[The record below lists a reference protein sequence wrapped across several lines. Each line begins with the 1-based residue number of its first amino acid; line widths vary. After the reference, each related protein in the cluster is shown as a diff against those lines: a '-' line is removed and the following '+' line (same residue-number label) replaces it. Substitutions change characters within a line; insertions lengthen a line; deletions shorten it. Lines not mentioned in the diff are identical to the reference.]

1 MQYIN
6 STLGI
11 PIKPSFADMMR
22 MNNYSNATGDSV
34 SSLQSQIRKI
44 EIELA
49 ALDVKKQKENVKL
62 NNERE
67 KERKGYLKMATG
79 WKFKEGERDI
89 REANVGANQAK
100 TEIKNIQTKMSLL
113 NIDLATL
120 ISQLEALGFQPPL
133 GGPALPRPPAPP
145 QPPLPPTSPPAPPT
159 PTPTNFGPTGGGVGG
174 GSLLDGPTGSGG
186 SADTGKSKINYP
198 IVVIGSAL
206 VLGVLYFAV
215 VKPA

>member
-6 STLGI
+6 SNLGI
-11 PIKPSFADMMR
+11 PIKPSFADMMSV
-22 MNNYSNATGDSV
+22 NCYSNATGDSV

-44 EIELA
+44 ESELSS
-49 ALDVKKQKENVKL
+49 LNNKKQKETVKL

-67 KERKGYLKMATG
+67 KERKGYLKIRTG
-79 WKFKEGERDI
+79 FKFKEGERDI

-100 TEIKNIQTKMSLL
+100 TEIKNIETKMSLL

-120 ISQLEALGFQPPL
+120 QSQLEAM
-133 GGPALPRPPAPP
+133 GGAPAPAGAP
-145 QPPLPPTSPPAPPT
+145 RPLPPLAPRIAP
-159 PTPTNFGPTGGGVGG
+159 PTNFGPTGGGIGG
-174 GSLLDGPTGSGG
+174 GTLLDGPTGQAILDGPTGGG

-198 IVVIGSAL
+198 MVAIGSAL

>member
-11 PIKPSFADMMR
+11 PIKPSFADMMS
-22 MNNYSNATGDSV
+22 MNSYSNATGDSV

-44 EIELA
+44 ESELA
-49 ALDVKKQKENVKL
+49 ALDIKKQKENVKL

-67 KERKGYLKMATG
+67 KERKGYVKISTGLK
-79 WKFKEGERDI
+79 FREGERDI

-100 TEIKNIQTKMSLL
+100 TEIKNIETKMSLL
-113 NIDLATL
+113 NIDLASLQT
-120 ISQLEALGFQPPL
+120 QLEAA
-133 GGPALPRPPAPP
+133 GGAPAPAGAP
-145 QPPLPPTSPPAPPT
+145 RPLPPSAPPIA
-159 PTPTNFGPTGGGVGG
+159 PPTNFGPTGGGIGG
-174 GSLLDGPTGSGG
+174 GTLLDGPTGSAILDGPTGSGG

-215 VKPA
+215 VK

>member
-6 STLGI
+6 SNLGI
-11 PIKPSFADMMR
+11 PIKPSFADMMSV
-22 MNNYSNATGDSV
+22 NCYSNATGDSV

-44 EIELA
+44 ENELSS
-49 ALDVKKQKENVKL
+49 LSTKKQKEIVKL

-67 KERKGYLKMATG
+67 KERKGYVKISTGLK
-79 WKFKEGERDI
+79 FREGERDI

-100 TEIKNIQTKMSLL
+100 TEIKNIETKMSLL
-113 NIDLATL
+113 NIDLASLQT
-120 ISQLEALGFQPPL
+120 QLDSA
-133 GGPALPRPPAPP
+133 GGAPAPAGAP
-145 QPPLPPTSPPAPPT
+145 RPLPPSAPPIA
-159 PTPTNFGPTGGGVGG
+159 PPTNFGPTGGGIGG
-174 GSLLDGPTGSGG
+174 GTLLDGPTGSAILDGPTGSGG

>member
-6 STLGI
+6 SNLGI
-11 PIKPSFADMMR
+11 PIKPSFADMMSINR
-22 MNNYSNATGDSV
+22 YSNATGDSV

-44 EIELA
+44 ESELSS
-49 ALDVKKQKENVKL
+49 LDIKKQKEILKL

-67 KERKGYLKMATG
+67 KERKGYVKISTGLK
-79 WKFKEGERDI
+79 FREGERDI

-100 TEIKNIQTKMSLL
+100 TEIKNIETKMSLL
-113 NIDLATL
+113 NIDLASLQT
-120 ISQLEALGFQPPL
+120 QLDAA
-133 GGPALPRPPAPP
+133 GGAPAPAGAP
-145 QPPLPPTSPPAPPT
+145 RPLPPSAPPIA
-159 PTPTNFGPTGGGVGG
+159 PPTNFGPTGGGIGG
-174 GSLLDGPTGSGG
+174 GTLLDGPTGSAILDGPTGSGG

>member
-1 MQYIN
+1 MMSIN
-6 STLGI
+6 
-11 PIKPSFADMMR
+11 R
-22 MNNYSNATGDSV
+22 YSNATGDSV

-44 EIELA
+44 ESELSS
-49 ALDVKKQKENVKL
+49 LDIKKQKEILKL

-67 KERKGYLKMATG
+67 KERKGYVKISTGLK
-79 WKFKEGERDI
+79 FREGERDI

-100 TEIKNIQTKMSLL
+100 TEIKNIETKMSLL
-113 NIDLATL
+113 NIDLASLQT
-120 ISQLEALGFQPPL
+120 QLDAA
-133 GGPALPRPPAPP
+133 GGAPAPAGAP
-145 QPPLPPTSPPAPPT
+145 RPLPPSAPPIA
-159 PTPTNFGPTGGGVGG
+159 PPTNFGPTGGGIGG
-174 GSLLDGPTGSGG
+174 GTLLDGPTGSAILDGPTGSGG

>member
-6 STLGI
+6 SNLGI
-11 PIKPSFADMMR
+11 PIKPSFADMMSINR
-22 MNNYSNATGDSV
+22 YSNATGDSV

-44 EIELA
+44 ESELSS
-49 ALDVKKQKENVKL
+49 LDIKKQKEILKL

-67 KERKGYLKMATG
+67 KERKGYVKISTGLK
-79 WKFKEGERDI
+79 FREGERDI

-100 TEIKNIQTKMSLL
+100 TEIKNIETKMSLL
-113 NIDLATL
+113 NIDLASLQT
-120 ISQLEALGFQPPL
+120 QLDAA
-133 GGPALPRPPAPP
+133 GGAPAPAGAP
-145 QPPLPPTSPPAPPT
+145 RPLPPSAPPIA
-159 PTPTNFGPTGGGVGG
+159 PPTNFGPTGGGIGG
-174 GSLLDGPTGSGG
+174 GTLLDGPTGSAILDGPTGSGG

-215 VKPA
+215 VK